1 METYENGQD
10 EKQKNVT
17 VIRVSL
23 RPHKNAW
30 RLKLCLLL
38 AFFKFCSYGTG
49 YKQGI
54 GQYECV

>member
-23 RPHKNAW
+23 LPHTDAW
-30 RLKLCLLL
+30 R
-38 AFFKFCSYGTG
+38 FKTMPVTG
-49 YKQGI
+49 FLF
-54 GQYECV
+54 